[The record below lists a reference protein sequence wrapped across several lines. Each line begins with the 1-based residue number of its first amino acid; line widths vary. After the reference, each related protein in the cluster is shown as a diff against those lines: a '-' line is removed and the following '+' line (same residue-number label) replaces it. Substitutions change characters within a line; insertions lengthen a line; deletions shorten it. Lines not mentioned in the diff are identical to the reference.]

1 VDPEVIRDHDGVF
14 VQGTRTAKPYARP
27 MSLDADGVAVA
38 KGRSSRDPY
47 QLIIF
52 GCASVASL
60 VVHFLGPRFK
70 INVNDLLQVLD
81 PTLLTHHLLGSLWN
95 LHEQPPLFNLAIG
108 ILLRLPSGLQA
119 PIAEFVYFLLYA
131 MICMATYA
139 SMRLLSIPR
148 KLALGVVLVFVVL
161 DPAQLLFSK
170 TILYAT
176 PTAALVTVLG
186 YLGIRL
192 GLNPTTRNAALF
204 ATAGAVLS
212 LFNTSLQPLA
222 FIVLVGAVALL
233 LPGARRS
240 ILKGACI
247 PCAVL
252 SLWVLHMII
261 SFGTPATSTW
271 MGMNL
276 ARTTTAAAPRALV
289 NQLIARHE
297 LSPLASVEPFSP
309 LKVYGVQPN
318 RKGDGALTEVTKS
331 DREDANLN
339 NRAYIDVSS
348 QSFGNDL
355 RFIENEPVQ
364 YAKQIA
370 GATGF
375 WFVPSDQV
383 APFKSPTLG
392 TYRDIYDHF
401 AQMELQRG
409 ASPASLTLR
418 RMDVNWMQISLFQV
432 FVYGSTFIGIP
443 ILILRNWRRRRRLAV
458 ALTIPGLL
466 VLQSFLAMNLIEDGD
481 NNRFRFEAGTIPLTL
496 SLLVIVTL
504 TVRRPRPRRG
514 VAYKTVA
521 SERIKA
527 PPAIASKVPAHQ

>member
-1 VDPEVIRDHDGVF
+1 
-14 VQGTRTAKPYARP
+14 
-27 MSLDADGVAVA
+27 MSLEVDGVAE
-38 KGRSSRDPY
+38 RPSSRDPY

-52 GCASVASL
+52 GCAAVASL
-60 VVHFLGPRFK
+60 VVHFLGPMFK
-70 INVNDLLQVLD
+70 INVDDLLQVLD

-108 ILLRLPSGLQA
+108 MLLRLPSGLQA

-139 SMRLLSIPR
+139 SMTLLSIPR

-176 PTAALVTVLG
+176 PTAALVTVLA

-192 GLNPTTRNAALF
+192 GLDPTTKNAALF
-204 ATAGAVLS
+204 ATTGTILS

-222 FIVLVGAVALL
+222 FIALVGVVALL

-240 ILKGACI
+240 IVKGASI
-247 PCAVL
+247 PCAL
-252 SLWVLHMII
+252 LTLWVLHMII

-276 ARTTTAAAPRALV
+276 ARTTTAAAPRALL
-289 NQLIARHE
+289 NQLIARNE
-297 LSPLASVEPFSP
+297 LSQLASVEPFSP
-309 LKVYGVQPN
+309 LKTYGVQPN

-339 NRAYIDVSS
+339 NRAYIDISN

-355 RFIENEPVQ
+355 RFIEHEPGQ
-364 YAKQIA
+364 YARQVA
-370 GATGF
+370 DATGI

-383 APFKSPTLG
+383 ASFNNRTLG
-392 TYRDIYDHF
+392 IYRDIYDHF
-401 AQMELQRG
+401 VEMELQRG
-409 ASPASLTLR
+409 TSPASLTLN
-418 RMDVNWMQISLFQV
+418 RMDINWPQISLFQV
-432 FVYGSTFIGIP
+432 LVYGSTFIGIP
-443 ILILRNWRRRRRLAV
+443 ILIVRNWRRRRQLAV
-458 ALTIPGLL
+458 ALAIPGLL

-481 NNRFRFEAGTIPLTL
+481 NNRFRFETGTIPLTL
-496 SLLVIVTL
+496 SLLVVATLIV
-504 TVRRPRPRRG
+504 RHPGPQRG
-514 VAYKTVA
+514 VAREAVA
-521 SERIKA
+521 AERIEA
-527 PPAIASKVPAHQ
+527 PPAIAPKVPGHR